1 MVKLDRR
8 FKQGNLV
15 KQMPS
20 EKLDYRFLLKAFFG
34 KFFASPGFGFSKK
47 SSTIPVLEAGG
58 GKTGRQS
65 ACAEANTRGVGHRA
79 KGIS

>member
-20 EKLDYRFLLKAFFG
+20 EKLDWIGGDLECGQHLL
-34 KFFASPGFGFSKK
+34 
-47 SSTIPVLEAGG
+47 
-58 GKTGRQS
+58 
-65 ACAEANTRGVGHRA
+65 
-79 KGIS
+79 